1 MLIKNSDVNATLRVT
16 FTITLCMLMGKLLDL
31 DSPIY
36 LALYPTILMTKG
48 KDFSWQGI
56 GKTFLPTFLAAVCAL
71 VVAEVFYDHPFVIW
85 TISLVFFDIMR
96 RRANTPIKLGG
107 MLMPT
112 FNWIL
117 IVVFSQ
123 QGSLD
128 MTMRIHEILLS
139 MMITAVVA
147 KTMVSLFPVDKVAKP
162 PQFKPQIVT
171 YQHRFVSGCLIGGGL
186 GFLMIVDLLSATFCM
201 VPVIAAS
208 IQFTRDKFKSVVL
221 QRFISQIGGCAVA
234 AIFTIM
240 MAGHQNTIIFYALGL
255 GTLVFI
261 ITKWMVTSEGPS
273 RDLHGDVLLATMLP
287 IQLYI
292 GNTTFGLEN
301 TYLRAWELTVTLSI
315 LFIFHY
321 LTRSRDNHDQ
331 RNHKHSR
338 VG

>member
-16 FTITLCMLMGKLLDL
+16 LTITLCMLMGKFFDL
-31 DSPIY
+31 DSPVY

-56 GKTFLPTFLAAVCAL
+56 GKMFLPTLLAAACAL
-71 VVAEVFYDHPFVIW
+71 AISEIFYDHPFIIW
-85 TISLVFFDIMR
+85 TISLVFFDTMR
-96 RRANTPIKLGG
+96 RRADTPIKLGG

-123 QGSLD
+123 QGSFD
-128 MTMRIHEILLS
+128 MTMRIHEILIS

-147 KTMVSLFPVDKVAKP
+147 KTMVTLFPFDKVAKP
-162 PQFKPQIVT
+162 PAFKKQIIT
-171 YQHRFVSGCLIGGGL
+171 YQHRFVSGGLIGGGL
-186 GFLMIVDLLSATFCM
+186 AFLMIVDLLSATFCM

-221 QRFISQIGGCAVA
+221 LRFISQIGGCAIA

-261 ITKWMVTSEGPS
+261 ITKCMITSEGPS
-273 RDLHGDVLLATMLP
+273 RDLHADVLLATMLP

-292 GNTTFGLEN
+292 GNTTLGLEN

-315 LFIFHY
+315 LFIFHQ
-321 LTRSRDNHDQ
+321 LTRSRDNNEQ
-331 RNHKHSR
+331 RNHQHS
-338 VG
+338 